1 MLKLL
6 CLTQKNRGELLLN
19 DADIKHQGEASPE
32 GATDQM
38 QQQVLSWNDLLG
50 RSGNAAKCFSAGSDS
65 FFRGR
70 VFSRVACPH
79 RSW

>member
-19 DADIKHQGEASPE
+19 DADIKHQGEVSPE

-38 QQQVLSWNDLLG
+38 QRQVLSWNDLLG
-50 RSGNAAKCFSAGSDS
+50 RSGKPPSATRLGQFPSS
-65 FFRGR
+65 GGE
-70 VFSRVACPH
+70 
-79 RSW
+79 